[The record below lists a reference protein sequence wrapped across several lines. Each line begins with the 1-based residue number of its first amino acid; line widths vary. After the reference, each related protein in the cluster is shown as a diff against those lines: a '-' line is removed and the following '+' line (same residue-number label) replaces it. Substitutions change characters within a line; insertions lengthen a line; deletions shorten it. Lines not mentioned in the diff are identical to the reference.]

1 MKFKKTKNEFKKKKS
16 YRWRRNV
23 SIGIL
28 LLIISG
34 IAGVISQY
42 G

>member
-1 MKFKKTKNEFKKKKS
+1 MKLKKVNYEFKKKKS

-23 SIGIL
+23 IIAIL
-28 LLIISG
+28 LITIST

>member
-16 YRWRRNV
+16 YRWSRNV
-23 SIGIL
+23 TIGIL

-34 IAGVISQY
+34 VAGVISQY

>member
-34 IAGVISQY
+34 IAGVIS
-42 G
+42 

>member
-1 MKFKKTKNEFKKKKS
+1 MKFKKTKNEFKNKKS

-23 SIGIL
+23 TIGVL

>member
-1 MKFKKTKNEFKKKKS
+1 MKLKRTKNEFKKKKS

-23 SIGIL
+23 TIAIL

-34 IAGVISQY
+34 VAGVISQY